1 MFEGWGA
8 ALGYWPEFLSG
19 LVLTA
24 EVSVLSFALAFLLG
38 VLGAL
43 ARRSGFG
50 PLRALGALYVE
61 VIRNTPVLL
70 QIFMIFF
77 ALPQFGVRLTAFD
90 AGVAA
95 LGINAGAYLTEI
107 IRAGLQ
113 AVPKGQV
120 EAARSLGL
128 RQRDIF
134 RSVVFPQA
142 LRYVY
147 PPVINQ
153 FIQIILG
160 SSLVSAIAL
169 PELTSTT
176 ETINSTTL
184 LTMQLFTIALV
195 LYLLLSNVTSVLA
208 DVVGRHAF
216 KPPLYTRPS
225 GRGRPALRRRLPT
238 LMGGGGA

>member
-1 MFEGWGA
+1 MFGGWGT
-8 ALGYWPEFLSG
+8 ALGYWPQFLG
-19 LVLTA
+19 ALILTT
-24 EVSVLSFALAFLLG
+24 EVSVLSFGLAFILG
-38 VLGAL
+38 LLGAL
-43 ARRSGFG
+43 ARRSGIW
-50 PLRALGALYVE
+50 PLEAIGALYVE

-77 ALPQFGVRLTAFD
+77 ALPEAGLRLDAFS

-113 AVPKGQV
+113 AVPKGQL

-128 RQRDIF
+128 HRVDVF

-153 FIQIILG
+153 FIQVILG
-160 SSLVSAIAL
+160 SSLVSSIAL

-195 LYLLLSNVTSVLA
+195 LYLLLSNITAFLS
-208 DVVGRHAF
+208 DVVAQYAF
-216 KPPLYTRPS
+216 KPPLYPS
-225 GRGRPALRRRLPT
+225 RRRWRSGLRQR
-238 LMGGGGA
+238 LEALVGGGGV